1 MSFYVVNNI
10 IVDAWTVLDLNSLP
24 LTGVTS
30 PAGVTLVLQRQSGAH
45 MIAAAEAVTWTEVG
59 ATGRY
64 DISFTPLNSGLYVLY
79 GLETHASS
87 MGRTFEFR
95 WYVVTAGAVFSPSFT
110 NAFCA
115 LSDIERWTQ
124 TGIDSTTQPN
134 DTEAAAFAE
143 ARAAVL
149 ASLCA
154 KWGFAVTPATV
165 TAGSRLED
173 MLREANAIGAALDYT
188 IAQQFARSP
197 NLSDRAE
204 RLQLRWLEYV
214 GNLESGLIGI
224 LETEVAGNLSSL
236 ATDHIISG
244 DTLAFNEGAAPTA
257 QPIGISMGSL
267 F

>member
-10 IVDAWTVLDLNSLP
+10 IVDAWTVLDVNSLP

-45 MIAAAEAVTWTEVG
+45 MITAAEAVTWTEVG
-59 ATGRY
+59 VTGRY

-79 GLETHASS
+79 GLEIHASS

-115 LSDIERWTQ
+115 LNDIERWTQ
-124 TGIDSTTQPN
+124 TAIDSTTAPN

-143 ARAAVL
+143 SRAAIL
-149 ASLCA
+149 MSLCA
-154 KWGFAVTPATV
+154 KWGFAVTPATI
-165 TAGSRLED
+165 TSGSRLED
-173 MLREANAIGAALDYT
+173 LLREANAIGAALDYT

-197 NLSDRAE
+197 NLSDRVE
-204 RLQLRWLEYV
+204 RLQLQWLQYV

-224 LETEVAGNLSSL
+224 LETEVSGNLSSL
-236 ATDHIISG
+236 STDHILSG
-244 DTLAFNEGAAPTA
+244 DTVAYTEGAAPTSV
-257 QPIGISMGSL
+257 PIGVTMGSL
-267 F
+267 Y

>member
-10 IVDAWTVLDLNSLP
+10 VVDAWTVLDVNSLP

-45 MIAAAEAVTWTEVG
+45 MITAAETVTWTEVG
-59 ATGRY
+59 VTGRY

-165 TAGSRLED
+165 TAGSRLEG

-236 ATDHIISG
+236 STDHILSG
-244 DTLAFNEGAAPTA
+244 DTLAFNEGAAPTSE
-257 QPIGISMGSL
+257 PIGIGMGSL